1 MKIGFGSDH
10 GGYTLKAKLIALAQE
25 LGHETVDFGTNTPDS
40 VDYPDY
46 VSPVAAG
53 VSKGELDRGVV
64 LCNTGIGASITANK
78 ARDVRCALCSDPL
91 SARLTREHNDTNMLA
106 LGACMIG
113 DSMAEEI
120 LRVWLTTAFSG
131 GERHCRRL
139 EKMKEFEA
147 RQ

>member
-10 GGYTLKAKLIALAQE
+10 GGYLLKAKLIVLAKE

-46 VSPVAAG
+46 ASQVAMG

-78 ARDVRCALCSDPL
+78 AKDVRCALCSEPL
-91 SARLTREHNDTNMLA
+91 SARLTREHNDANMLA

-120 LRVWLTTAFSG
+120 FRVWLTTPFSG

-139 EKMKEFEA
+139 QKLKDYEA

>member
-10 GGYTLKAKLIALAQE
+10 GGYLLKAKLIALATK

-40 VDYPDY
+40 VDYPDFA
-46 VSPVAAG
+46 SPVAMG

-78 ARDVRCALCSDPL
+78 AKGVRCALCSEPL
-91 SARLTREHNDTNMLA
+91 SARLTREHNDSNVLA

-120 LRVWLTTAFSG
+120 FRVWLSTPFSG
-131 GERHCRRL
+131 DDRHCRRV
-139 EKMKEFEA
+139 EKIKDYEA

>member
-10 GGYTLKAKLIALAQE
+10 GGFLLKAKLIALAKE

-40 VDYPDY
+40 VDYPDF
-46 VSPVAAG
+46 SSAVATA

-78 ARDVRCALCSDPL
+78 AQGVRCALCSEPL
-91 SARLTREHNDTNMLA
+91 SARLTREHNDANMLA

-120 LRVWLTTAFSG
+120 FRVWLTTPFSG
-131 GERHCRRL
+131 GERHCRRVQ
-139 EKMKEFEA
+139 KITDFEA

>member
-10 GGYTLKAKLIALAQE
+10 GGYLLKAKLIALAKE

-40 VDYPDY
+40 TEYPDFASSVAMA
-46 VSPVAAG
+46 VSH
-53 VSKGELDRGVV
+53 GELDRGVV
-64 LCNTGIGASITANK
+64 HCNTGIGASITANK
-78 ARDVRCALCSDPL
+78 AKGVRCALCSEPL

-106 LGACMIG
+106 MGACMIG

-120 LRVWLTTAFSG
+120 FRVWLNTPFSG
-131 GERHCRRL
+131 GDRHCRRVQ
-139 EKMKEFEA
+139 KITDFEA

>member
-10 GGYTLKAKLIALAQE
+10 GGYLLKAKLIALAKE

-40 VDYPDY
+40 TDYPDY
-46 VSPVAAG
+46 ASSVATA

-78 ARDVRCALCSDPL
+78 ARGVRCALCSEPL
-91 SARLTREHNDTNMLA
+91 SARLTREHNDANMLA

-120 LRVWLTTAFSG
+120 FRVWLNTPFSG
-131 GERHCRRL
+131 GERHCRRIQKIT
-139 EKMKEFEA
+139 EYEA